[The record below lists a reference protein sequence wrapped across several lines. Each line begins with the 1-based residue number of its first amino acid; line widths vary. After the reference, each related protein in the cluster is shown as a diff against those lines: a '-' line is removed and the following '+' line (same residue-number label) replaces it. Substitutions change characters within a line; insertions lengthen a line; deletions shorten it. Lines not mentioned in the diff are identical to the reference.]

1 MRSKTSKASGSAV
14 RRPGASRRNAHS
26 ARNPNQARR
35 LKLTIAYDGASFA
48 GWQSQSHRNTI
59 QDHLER
65 AVERILGKPAR
76 VHGAGRTDA
85 GVHALAQCA
94 HVDLANNRL
103 SAARWRE
110 ALNALLPAT
119 IRVLRCQYVSNDFH
133 ARLSA
138 KGKIYR
144 YRIWL
149 NPVLPPLEHGRAC
162 HIPRPIDLKI
172 LKQAARRFVGTH
184 DFGGF
189 AANRG
194 KSGRRGDTNSSR
206 RTADE
211 EEKSTVR
218 TIYSVRVRQK
228 GPCVTIEFD
237 GDGFLYKMVRLIVGT
252 LVKSALGKIRIE
264 DVAAPLNSGK
274 TGAARFAGPA
284 EGLFLVRVRY

>member
-1 MRSKTSKASGSAV
+1 
-14 RRPGASRRNAHS
+14 
-26 ARNPNQARR
+26 
-35 LKLTIAYDGASFA
+35 LKLIIAYDGAPFA

-65 AVERILGKPAR
+65 AFERILNRPVR

-94 HVDLANNRL
+94 HVDLSYDCL
-103 SAARWRE
+103 PAARWPE
-110 ALNALLPAT
+110 ALNALLPPT
-119 IRVLRCQYVSNDFH
+119 IRVLRCQFTSDDFH

-149 NPVLPPLEHGRAC
+149 SPVLPPLEYGRAC
-162 HIPRPIDLKI
+162 HVRRPLDLKI
-172 LKQAARRFVGTH
+172 LKEAARLFVGRH
-184 DFGGF
+184 DFAGF

-194 KSGRRGDTNSSR
+194 Q
-206 RTADE
+206 
-211 EEKSTVR
+211 EEKSTIR

-228 GPCVTIEFD
+228 GPSLTIEFC
-237 GDGFLYKMVRLIVGT
+237 GDGFLYKMVRLIVGS
-252 LVKSALGKIRIE
+252 LIESALGKVRMQ
-264 DVAAPLNSGK
+264 DLSARLNSGK
-274 TGAARFAGPA
+274 RGAARFAAPA